1 MKSERATRF
10 GFASAE
16 DVPVPY
22 LPRIREY
29 YQALGYGAPY
39 EWAHYNEV
47 PFQPL
52 RKPLAES
59 CVTIIT
65 TAAPYRAEMGLL
77 DRKGAYHAAAKFYAV
92 YAGDTTRDHD
102 LRITHV
108 AIDFKHTTAE

>member
-10 GFASAE
+10 GFASPE
-16 DVPVPY
+16 DVPIPY
-22 LPRIREY
+22 LARIREY

-39 EWAHYNEV
+39 EWAHYIEV

-65 TAAPYRAEMGLL
+65 TAANNMMPVAMRVVWRGL
-77 DRKGAYHAAAKFYAV
+77 RCPSIEAANS
-92 YAGDTTRDHD
+92 RQS
-102 LRITHV
+102 R
-108 AIDFKHTTAE
+108 